1 MSGGGGDVVGRGVV
15 GGGVGWCVQ
24 QGPVQVG
31 LFLRCFEVFSPE
43 HYTWSHWWY
52 FEHSIEIAESGLLLI
67 GQNQGTSTK
76 R

>member
-31 LFLRCFEVFSPE
+31 LFLRSFEVFSPE
-43 HYTWSHWWY
+43 HFT
-52 FEHSIEIAESGLLLI
+52 
-67 GQNQGTSTK
+67 
-76 R
+76 